1 MGEEE
6 KKQNEEG
13 KKGQNQKRSLI
24 NSTRKFRC
32 WAIDNWLRFKNHSFQ
47 ADTVTSID
55 GQIYETIMQR
65 FVEGSQAF

>member
-1 MGEEE
+1 MREEE

-32 WAIDNWLRFKNHSFQ
+32 WAIDN
-47 ADTVTSID
+47 
-55 GQIYETIMQR
+55 
-65 FVEGSQAF
+65 